1 MAEIEIRCGLVE
13 QQQAGA
19 MRRFPACELNQH
31 PGEMGA
37 LLLAPRQCGDDA
49 LGPEAPA
56 GATQGPPYAY
66 FPTSS
71 CNLVHLYLG
80 YQINPDAL
88 ASFSVENLFNQQ
100 YSRYLDVSP
109 NPNHGLNSTPLPFF
123 SPGITIK
130 GALTVRFSD
139 LTLFGG

>member
-1 MAEIEIRCGLVE
+1 LPPPRARSRNIEFA
-13 QQQAGA
+13 QADILELASLSRWQAVAAKLGGDI
-19 MRRFPACELNQH
+19 PA
-31 PGEMGA
+31 
-37 LLLAPRQCGDDA
+37 D
-49 LGPEAPA
+49 PEAPA

-71 CNLVHLYLG
+71 FNLVHLYLG

-100 YSRYLDVSP
+100 YSRYPDVAPSP
-109 NPNHGLNSTPLPFF
+109 GYGLNSTPLPLF
-123 SPGITIK
+123 SPGITAK